1 MVYTYGQRPGDILL
15 FMALGILLWGYF
27 GGRFG
32 SNRAWKRGN
41 LAVLLV
47 ILGAIVH
54 ATLLWGREPGARK
67 ALLEPLQTLSLAK
80 LYPELYRE
88 MLMNVFLFFP
98 FGLAMGQL
106 VPRSWGPGHRAAL
119 TVGLGAL
126 LSVLIEGAQYLW
138 GLGIAETDDV
148 LCNTLGA
155 ALGAMSLGTEALFRK
170 RKEGKRS

>member
-1 MVYTYGQRPGDILL
+1 
-15 FMALGILLWGYF
+15 
-27 GGRFG
+27 
-32 SNRAWKRGN
+32 
-41 LAVLLV
+41 
-47 ILGAIVH
+47 
-54 ATLLWGREPGARK
+54 
-67 ALLEPLQTLSLAK
+67 
-80 LYPELYRE
+80 
-88 MLMNVFLFFP
+88 MNVFLFFP

-170 RKEGKRS
+170 RKEGKKA